1 MRRPSCVLRARRFVG
16 GIRPPRPPPCGTRAV
31 QLLLMSSRFPPG
43 PPAPAKALWM
53 ETEEAGD
60 RGGNLAQPEC
70 ASCPGALVCPLQLP
84 ADV

>member
-16 GIRPPRPPPCGTRAV
+16 GIRPPPATALRNPGSTAASHV
-31 QLLLMSSRFPPG
+31 QPLPAG

-84 ADV
+84 ANV